1 MLGELGS
8 DDAKYLWFQLPMF
21 LPLSLVIWLFLLLAD
36 LAASDCG
43 LSLLQAHLSV
53 LYLEGIWVWRVV
65 AQSQL
70 WVQTETGRILS
81 QSAPHFL
88 CPEGSG
94 QVPLRVSDGL
104 TCAHRL
110 VSTPGRPTLSQ

>member
-1 MLGELGS
+1 VLGELGS

-81 QSAPHFL
+81 PDVPWFL
-88 CPEGSG
+88 CPDGSG
-94 QVPLRVSDGL
+94 PVLVNSTVSN
-104 TCAHRL
+104 TNC
-110 VSTPGRPTLSQ
+110 